1 MNRLRTIYR
10 NRPRFT
16 QPRAPDK
23 NSGSS
28 LPVFPQAGE
37 ENIAVKQEA
46 LDEDDD
52 LIGVGLSV
60 QEEAEAR
67 SAAKQEHPETDSFP
81 PTFYE
86 FNSAGS
92 ISSVALG
99 PQTFPARHP
108 TSPEVRESRTSG
120 ESEASPYDQ
129 PAQWTAVNTAGGT
142 LPGPSPAAV
151 VAVQRSRTKKTFHNR
166 VSTIGLF
173 SPAQAADYQSSTSQR
188 QEVRLTGS
196 SSAHSTPVDEQ
207 TAPQQE
213 GQPTRPAKRCHP
225 QTLDEDA
232 SAPAPKKPRKKS
244 SFGKMIAKQ
253 YREGDRHNYWD
264 W

>member
-1 MNRLRTIYR
+1 MNS
-10 NRPRFT
+10 FKSS
-16 QPRAPDK
+16 APE
-23 NSGSS
+23 S
-28 LPVFPQAGE
+28 PQAGE
-37 ENIAVKQEA
+37 ENVVVKQEP
-46 LDEDDD
+46 LDEDDG
-52 LIGVGLSV
+52 LVAVGLTV

-67 SAAKQEHPETDSFP
+67 SAVKQEHTETDSFP

-92 ISSVALG
+92 VSSAVLG
-99 PQTFPARHP
+99 PQIFPVQPP
-108 TSPEVRESRTSG
+108 TSPEVQESRTSG
-120 ESEASPYDQ
+120 QSGASLYDQ

-142 LPGPSPAAV
+142 LPGSSAAAV
-151 VAVQRSRTKKTFHNR
+151 AAVQRSRTKKTSHSR
-166 VSTIGLF
+166 VNAVGLF

-188 QEVRLTGS
+188 QEVCLAAS
-196 SSAHSTPVDEQ
+196 SSALSTPVEEQ
-207 TAPQQE
+207 TTPQQE
-213 GQPTRPAKRCHP
+213 GQPTRPSKRRHS

-253 YREGDRHNYWD
+253 YREGERHNYWD